1 MKRIYL
7 YILMCLIGL
16 SSCVNSMDEPCDYP
30 VVGKWAVL
38 NEDGSVSKYV
48 EFNTGKYY
56 EYTTESQLYY
66 SDKKIWNA
74 KEDDFSL
81 VMESWYSITGGK
93 LKYDGNSE
101 KISFSEGMMKLGDME
116 FYPMEKLDE
125 NYGFILTHD
134 IVTVDG
140 VFVCP
145 LDSQELVW
153 NYQIEGLPAGNL
165 LQVDVESDW
174 IHVVEITDSQIKLSL
189 DVNDDLAERS
199 ATLAL
204 SHPAIATE
212 TLTLSQSFYGLQL
225 SSYTTETTY
234 KGGNYEVSFTIE
246 NPEQGME
253 PSVKCDADW
262 ISDLTI
268 QDNKITFTVSQNNGD
283 SDRSADVVLEYG
295 SECLTHKV
303 EQSYLATVIKTN
315 PASTTCNYKAKS
327 ISFTYTITNPRE
339 GVELE
344 VSCTADW
351 ITNLTHDKSKVSFRV
366 SENSTEE
373 SREAEI
379 TLTYGKLVVV
389 HKVEQGANLPP
400 ELIATPEKM
409 TCDHNAATKSFT
421 YTIKNPIEGE
431 KLVWASDFQ
440 SWFEY
445 ITDVVITTNKVTFKI
460 SKNDTGAKREGLIYF
475 YYGDYIL
482 EYYIVQ
488 SSEVVDLSKSET
500 ANCYI
505 VPRMGGSYK
514 FLATKGNSSNQ
525 IEDIAS
531 VSVLWQLNSEWGF
544 DSELITDLRY
554 SDGYIYFSTSYAT
567 GNAVVAAL
575 DSDKQVLWSWH
586 LWATPDYDMPLEQE
600 YSNGAG
606 IMMDR
611 NLGALSAYPGDISSH
626 GLLYQ
631 WGRKDPFLGAKDL
644 DSNDRTESESGDYG
658 SWSRF
663 VTDAR
668 FEIDDSIE
676 QPMTYF
682 HVDADNWYDLGDSA
696 IDLWSQDNKTIYDP
710 CPPGWRVP
718 DGGADGIWAKAMGED
733 TYELSDN
740 AGGDCCF
747 YLNGVLGED
756 EIIYPLTSYY
766 SNVFTTD
773 CNSSTYLCKPGSVGR
788 YWSCGRDVWGCPAP
802 AVFEISADGKVSCNA
817 TVHSTAMGYPVRCMK
832 DN

>member
-30 VVGKWAVL
+30 VVGKWAAL

-212 TLTLSQSFYGLQL
+212 ILTLSQSFYGLQL
-225 SSYTTETTY
+225 SLYTTETTY

-246 NPEQGME
+246 NPEQGMK

-327 ISFTYTITNPRE
+327 LSFTYTITNPRE
-339 GVELE
+339 GVDLV
-344 VSCTADW
+344 VSCAADW
-351 ITNLTHDKSKVSFRV
+351 ITNLTHDKSKVSFKV
-366 SENSTEE
+366 SENSTEG

-379 TLTYGKLVVV
+379 MLVYGNLVVV

-409 TCDHNAATKSFT
+409 SCDPNAATKSFT
-421 YTIKNPIEGE
+421 YTIKNPIDGA
-431 KLVWASDFQ
+431 KLVWEKETQEMLWDF
-440 SWFEY
+440 
-445 ITDVVITTNKVTFKI
+445 ITGVVITTNKVTFKV
-460 SKNDTGAKREGLIYF
+460 SKNETLYRREGAIVFSYDGNLI
-475 YYGDYIL
+475 
-482 EYYIVQ
+482 EYPVVQ
-488 SSEVVDLSKSET
+488 MPEVVDLSKSGT
-500 ANCYI
+500 ANCYM
-505 VPRMGGSYK
+505 VQARSYCK
-514 FLATKGNSSNQ
+514 FPAVIGNTKESVGNV
-525 IEDIAS
+525 AS
-531 VSVLWQLNSEWGF
+531 VSVLWQSKGGWGNE
-544 DSELITDLRY
+544 DMITDLKY
-554 SDGYIYFSTSYAT
+554 SDGYVSFCSSYSS
-567 GNAVVAAL
+567 GNAVVAAF
-575 DSDKQVLWSWH
+575 DSDNYVLWSWH
-586 LWATPDYDMPLEQE
+586 LWFVFDFDPIREQE
-600 YSNGAG
+600 YKNGAG

-611 NLGALSAYPGDISSH
+611 NLGAASNYPGDIMSQ

-631 WGRKDPFLGAKDL
+631 WGRKDPFLGAQDWESNEREEVIL
-644 DSNDRTESESGDYG
+644 GDAGFWNRYITDSAFPVEESIKS
-658 SWSRF
+658 
-663 VTDAR
+663 
-668 FEIDDSIE
+668 
-676 QPMTYF
+676 PMTYF

-718 DGGADGIWAKAMGED
+718 DGGADGIWAKALGGTSYDFD
-733 TYELSDN
+733 TSGIGFNFWEIL
-740 AGGDCCF
+740 GDEESIF
-747 YLNGVLGED
+747 
-756 EIIYPLTSYY
+756 YPLTSYY

>member
-1 MKRIYL
+1 
-7 YILMCLIGL
+7 MCLIGL
-16 SSCVNSMDEPCDYP
+16 SSCVNSMDEPYDYP
-30 VVGKWAVL
+30 VVGKWAAL

-48 EFNTGKYY
+48 EFNIGKYY

-116 FYPMEKLDE
+116 FYPVEKLDE

-165 LQVDVESDW
+165 LQVEVESDW

-262 ISDLTI
+262 ISDLAI

-327 ISFTYTITNPRE
+327 LSFTYTITNPRE
-339 GVELE
+339 GVDLV
-344 VSCTADW
+344 VSCAADW
-351 ITNLTHDKSKVSFRV
+351 ITILPHDKSKVFFTV

-379 TLTYGKLVVV
+379 QLTYGKLVVV

-409 TCDHNAATKSFT
+409 SCDHNAATKSFT
-421 YTIKNPIEGE
+421 YTIKNPIEGKE
-431 KLVWASDFQ
+431 LVWAKDFQ
-440 SWFEY
+440 SWFAEY
-445 ITDVVITTNKVTFKI
+445 ITDVDITTDEIIFEI
-460 SKNDTGAKREGLIYF
+460 SKNDTGVKREGLISF
-475 YYGDYIL
+475 IYGDYIF
-482 EYYIVQ
+482 EYHIVQ
-488 SSEVVDLSKSET
+488 SSEVADLSKSET

-505 VPRMGGSYK
+505 VPRKGGSYK

-531 VSVLWQLNSEWGF
+531 VSVLWQLNSGWGF

-554 SDGYIYFSTSYAT
+554 SDGYICFSTSYDS

-575 DSDKQVLWSWH
+575 DSDKNVLWSWH
-586 LWATPDYDMPLEQE
+586 LWIISEFDPLQEQE
-600 YSNGAG
+600 YKNGAG

-611 NLGALSAYPGDISSH
+611 NLGAIYSSPEDIMSH

-644 DSNDRTESESGDYG
+644 DSNERMDVQLGKYG
-658 SWSRF
+658 FWNRF
-663 VTDAR
+663 VTDGAR
-668 FEIDDSIE
+668 FDIDASIG

-682 HVDADNWYDLGDSA
+682 HVKADNWYDLGDSA

-718 DGGADGIWAKAMGED
+718 EGGADGVWAKAMGKD
-733 TYELSDN
+733 TYDLSDN

-766 SNVFTTD
+766 SNVKVLTSD
-773 CNSSTYLCKPGSVGR
+773 CNPATCLCKPGRVGR
-788 YWSCGRDVWGCPAP
+788 YWSCGLDDWGWPTP
-802 AVFEISADGKVSCNA
+802 AVFEISADGKVSCNSVYSA
-817 TVHSTAMGYPVRCMK
+817 AMGYPVRCMK

>member
-1 MKRIYL
+1 
-7 YILMCLIGL
+7 MCLIGL

-30 VVGKWAVL
+30 VVGKWAAL

-125 NYGFILTHD
+125 NYGFTLTHD

-153 NYQIEGLPAGNL
+153 NYQIEGLPAGNK
-165 LQVDVESDW
+165 LQVDVESDVESDW
-174 IHVVEITDSQIKLSL
+174 IHVVEITDSQIKLQVDGNMSSS
-189 DVNDDLAERS
+189 DRS
-199 ATLAL
+199 ASISM
-204 SHPAIATE
+204 SHPAIT
-212 TLTLSQSFYGLQL
+212 TVVMDMFQSFYGLQL

-339 GVELE
+339 GVDLV
-344 VSCTADW
+344 VSCAADW
-351 ITNLTHDKSKVSFRV
+351 ITNLTHDKSKVSFWV
-366 SENSTEE
+366 SENLTEE

-400 ELIATPEKM
+400 ELITNPTE
-409 TCDHNAATKSFT
+409 TSCDHNAAAKSFT
-421 YTIKNPIEGE
+421 YTIKNPVSGE
-431 KLVWASDFQ
+431 ELVWVPEFQWGCDFV
-440 SWFEY
+440 
-445 ITDVVITTNKVTFKI
+445 TDVKITPNKVSFKVL
-460 SKNDTGAKREGLIYF
+460 KNETGCRREADMMF
-475 YYGDYIL
+475 VYGDGVL
-482 EYYIVQ
+482 LHHIVQ
-488 SSEVVDLSKSET
+488 LPELMDLSVSGT
-500 ANCYI
+500 ANCYLAQYA
-505 VPRMGGSYK
+505 GYYK
-514 FLATKGNSSNQ
+514 FPTVKGNTSDQ
-525 IEDIAS
+525 VKDIAS
-531 VSVLWQLNSEWGF
+531 VSVLWQSAPHSFGYE
-544 DSELITDLRY
+544 TDIIKNLRY
-554 SDGYIYFSTSYAT
+554 SGGYIYFETSYNV

-575 DSDKQVLWSWH
+575 DSDNQVLWSWH
-586 LWATPDYDMPLEQE
+586 LWVTYEYDMPLEQE
-600 YSNGAG
+600 YSDGAG

-658 SWSRF
+658 FWNRY

-668 FEIDDSIE
+668 FDIDASIG

-718 DGGADGIWAKAMGED
+718 DGGADGVWAKAMGED

-740 AGGDCCF
+740 AGGECCF
-747 YLNGVLGED
+747 YLNGVLGVD

-773 CNSSTYLCKPGSVGR
+773 CNSATYLCAPGKVGR
-788 YWSCGRDVWGCPAP
+788 YWSCGRDDWGCPAP

>member
-1 MKRIYL
+1 
-7 YILMCLIGL
+7 MCLIGL

-30 VVGKWAVL
+30 VVGKWAAL

-125 NYGFILTHD
+125 NYGFTLTHD

-165 LQVDVESDW
+165 LQVDLESDW

-199 ATLAL
+199 ATLTL

-295 SECLTHKV
+295 AECLTHKV

-339 GVELE
+339 GVVLV

-351 ITNLTHDKSKVSFRV
+351 ITNLTHDKSKVSFKV

-379 TLTYGKLVVV
+379 LLIYGNLVVV
-389 HKVEQGANLPP
+389 HKVEQGANLPSEIIMNP
-400 ELIATPEKM
+400 TQ
-409 TCDHNAATKSFT
+409 TSCDPDAATKSFT
-421 YTIKNPIEGE
+421 YTIKNPIEGGE
-431 KLVWASDFQ
+431 LVWYREAQAIFGDF
-440 SWFEY
+440 
-445 ITDVVITTNKVTFKI
+445 ITDVKVTPNKVTFDV
-460 SKNDTGAKREGLIYF
+460 SMNDTGAKRGGVIYF
-475 YYGDYIL
+475 TYGDNL
-482 EYYIVQ
+482 FEHRVVQ
-488 SSEVVDLSKSET
+488 SSEVVDLSKSGT

-505 VPRMGGSYK
+505 VPKLSGCYK
-514 FLATKGNSSNQ
+514 FLTTYGNSNDPVK
-525 IEDIAS
+525 DIAS
-531 VSVLWQLNSEWGF
+531 VSVLWQSAAYAFGDE
-544 DSELITDLRY
+544 TDIIENLSY
-554 SDGYIYFSTSYAT
+554 SDRYIYFETSYNV

-575 DSDKQVLWSWH
+575 DSDDQVLWSWH

-611 NLGALSAYPGDISSH
+611 NLGALSAYPGDIYSH

-631 WGRKDPFLGAKDL
+631 WGRKDPFLGADAL
-644 DSNDRTESESGDYG
+644 DSDERIEAKLSVFGFWNK
-658 SWSRF
+658 F
-663 VTDAR
+663 VTEAR
-668 FEIDDSIE
+668 FDIDASIW

-682 HVDADNWYDLGDSA
+682 HVKADNWYDLGDSA

-718 DGGADGIWAKAMGED
+718 DGGADGVWANAMGED

-740 AGGDCCF
+740 AGGECCF

-773 CNSSTYLCKPGSVGR
+773 CNSSTYLCAPGKVGR
-788 YWSCGRDVWGCPAP
+788 YWSCGRDDWGCPAP